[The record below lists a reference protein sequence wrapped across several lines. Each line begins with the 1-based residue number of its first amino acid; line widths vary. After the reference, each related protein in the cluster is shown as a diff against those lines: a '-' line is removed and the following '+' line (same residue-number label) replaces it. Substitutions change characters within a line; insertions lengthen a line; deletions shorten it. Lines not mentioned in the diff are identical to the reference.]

1 MHIQHWPNRLGY
13 DVLDT
18 QGNELGE
25 VWQTRMDGQW
35 GVRAFK
41 INGDAHRYMLI
52 DPASYLYLEPADAV
66 ALCQVQ
72 GVEIE

>member
-1 MHIQHWPNRLGY
+1 MYTQRWPNRLGY

-25 VWQTRMDGQW
+25 VWQTRTDGQW
-35 GVRAFK
+35 GVRTFK
-41 INGDAHRYMLI
+41 PNGEAHRYMLI
-52 DPASYLYLEPADAV
+52 HPAAHLFLEPADAV